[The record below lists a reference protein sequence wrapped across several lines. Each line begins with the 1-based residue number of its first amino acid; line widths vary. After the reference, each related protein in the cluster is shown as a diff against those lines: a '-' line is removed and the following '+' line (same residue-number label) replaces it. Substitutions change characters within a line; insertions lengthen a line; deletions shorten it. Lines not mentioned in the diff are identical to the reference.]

1 MTFALADRVYIA
13 TVPRPQGARWLPSLL
28 LVGAWRSLV
37 AHLPGGQGVAGSN
50 PVAPT
55 ILSLPEHRACWEP
68 AFGPCDPMRR
78 MRYRP
83 A

>member
-55 ILSLPEHRACWEP
+55 TLSLPEHASPSDALAGNRPSGRADP
-68 AFGPCDPMRR
+68 AS
-78 MRYRP
+78 
-83 A
+83 